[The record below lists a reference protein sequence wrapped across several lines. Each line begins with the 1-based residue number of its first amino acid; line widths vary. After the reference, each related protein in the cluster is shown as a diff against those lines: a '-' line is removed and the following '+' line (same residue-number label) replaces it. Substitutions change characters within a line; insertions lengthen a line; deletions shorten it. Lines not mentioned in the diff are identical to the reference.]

1 MKIKMLL
8 LGLCALPLLL
18 TAQSI
23 TIDQLFFNAG
33 EPQTSQ
39 GEFVR
44 YIRGGFLTSGN
55 YYQFFSSDDAVKQ
68 MQAATLSVFRLS
80 LSQFPQQS
88 IPMPSYVVSLGI
100 LDNIGALQGQIN
112 GRTESAVFADLG
124 SISGAYMLPL
134 MDYGAFLSAGVKTSL
149 FYQTPLYE
157 KFNTLGTEF
166 TYAHSFELNGTE
178 LKVNK
183 ARPLELSAEASV
195 KAGLK
200 VYKNWFA
207 ALSLGARLNGD
218 SEGKWYLSSD
228 VNAVHNADD
237 LELLEYSYWTDASL
251 PARNYFLS
259 GTTYFL
265 NLSISPFY

>member
-1 MKIKMLL
+1 MKKTLCIVIAMLVA
-8 LGLCALPLLL
+8 GLIS
-18 TAQSI
+18 AQSI

-33 EPQTSQ
+33 EPATSQ

-68 MQAATLSVFRLS
+68 MQAASLSVFRLS

-88 IPMPSYVVSLGI
+88 VPLPSYVVTLGI
-100 LDNIGALQGQIN
+100 LDNIGAVQGQIN
-112 GRTESAVFADLG
+112 GRSESAVFADLG

-134 MDYGAFLSAGVKTSL
+134 MDYGAFMAAGVKTSL

-157 KFNTLGTEF
+157 KFNALGTEF
-166 TYAHSFELNGTE
+166 TYAHDFELNGTD
-178 LKVNK
+178 LKVIK

-207 ALSLGARLNGD
+207 ALSLGARLNGS
-218 SEGKWYLSSD
+218 SEGKWYKTTD
-228 VNAVHNADD
+228 VEAVHNADD
-237 LELLEYSYWTDASL
+237 LELLEYNYWTDASL